1 MSDDRSTKPARMCYR
16 AYTFDAATS
25 DGHTLEGYA
34 AVFGSVA
41 RVPAMGRDPEFD
53 EVIERGAFNRTLR
66 GRQPVLQF
74 DHGMDPRTGTVPIGA
89 FEEVRPDDHGLYV
102 RAKLFDNAVV
112 EPIRQAIE
120 GGAIRGM
127 SFKMRV
133 NDDHWARRGTDVDL
147 RSVREVEL
155 WECGPVVHPVYEA
168 TSVGV
173 RSMLAFLE
181 TEDRERLIQELA
193 EHLRDHG
200 PALEGTPLEAAEPA
214 EPRGTSGLS
223 RAVRE
228 RRLYIAS
235 LEELPT

>member
-1 MSDDRSTKPARMCYR
+1 MPDAPRKPSRMCFR
-16 AYTFDAATS
+16 AYGFEAAAS

-41 RVPAMGRDPEFD
+41 RVPAMGREPEFD
-53 EVIERGAFNRTLR
+53 ELIERGAFNRTLAAR
-66 GRQPVLQF
+66 SPVLQF

-89 FEEVRPDDHGLYV
+89 FEEIRPDDHGLYV
-102 RAKLFDNAVV
+102 RARLFDNAVV

-120 GGAIRGM
+120 GGAIKGM

-133 NDDHWARRGTDVDL
+133 NDDSWQRSKGTSGVDL

-173 RSMLAFLE
+173 RSMLAYLDDE
-181 TEDRERLIQELA
+181 ERDRLIRDLA
-193 EHLRDHG
+193 DHLRSAG
-200 PALEGTPLEAAEPA
+200 APSEPALVGTSRSAEPA
-214 EPRGTSGLS
+214 VGTSGLS
-223 RAVRE
+223 RAARD
-228 RRLYIAS
+228 RALYLSS
-235 LEELPT
+235 LGS

>member
-1 MSDDRSTKPARMCYR
+1 MSEEQGTKPARMCYR
-16 AYTFDAATS
+16 SYQFEPTTG

-53 EVIERGAFNRTLR
+53 EVIEPRAFTRTLAAR
-66 GRQPVLQF
+66 MPVLQF
-74 DHGMDPRTGTVPIGA
+74 DHGLDPRTGTVPIGA
-89 FEEVRPDDHGLYV
+89 FDEVRPDGHGLYV
-102 RAKLFDNAVV
+102 RARLFDNQVV

-120 GGAIRGM
+120 GGAIKGM

-133 NDDHWARRGTDVDL
+133 NDDHWSSRGKDVQL

-173 RSMLAFLE
+173 RSMLAYLSAD
-181 TEDRERLIQELA
+181 DRDRLVRDLA
-193 EHLRDHG
+193 ARMGYPDRVGE
-200 PALEGTPLEAAEPA
+200 PAAVGTSSAEPA
-214 EPRGTSGLS
+214 APGTSGMS
-223 RAVRE
+223 RAARD
-228 RRLYIAS
+228 RALY
-235 LEELPT
+235 LLPGAIR

>member
-1 MSDDRSTKPARMCYR
+1 VDEQTRKPARMCYR

-41 RVPAMGRDPEFD
+41 RVPAMGNAPEFD
-53 EVIERGAFNRTLR
+53 EVIERGAFTRTLS
-66 GRQPVLQF
+66 GRTPVLQF

-89 FEEVRPDDHGLYV
+89 FEEIRPDDRGLYV
-102 RAKLFDNAVV
+102 KARLFDNPVV

-127 SFKMRV
+127 SIKMRV

-155 WECGPVVHPVYEA
+155 WELGPVVHPVYEA

-193 EHLRDHG
+193 EHLRDHE
-200 PALEGTPLEAAEPA
+200 PALRGTLLEATEPA
-214 EPRGTSGLS
+214 APLGTSGLS
-223 RAVRE
+223 RAARD
-228 RRLYIAS
+228 RALYLAN
-235 LEELPT
+235 L